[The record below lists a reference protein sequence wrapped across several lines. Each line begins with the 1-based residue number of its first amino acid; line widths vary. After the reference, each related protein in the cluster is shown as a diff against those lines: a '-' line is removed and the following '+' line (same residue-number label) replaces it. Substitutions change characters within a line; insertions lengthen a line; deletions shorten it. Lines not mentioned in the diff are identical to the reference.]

1 MPWGGSSF
9 HSTEKT
15 SPPPEWVSRPAPSR
29 GELEETGHMLSPSL
43 CTPFFRGPSFVS
55 SSTWSGVTPAIFISA
70 PFQASD
76 SQLDYVLK
84 SPGEL

>member
-1 MPWGGSSF
+1 
-9 HSTEKT
+9 
-15 SPPPEWVSRPAPSR
+15 
-29 GELEETGHMLSPSL
+29 MLSPSL
-43 CTPFFRGPSFVS
+43 CTPFLRGPSFVS

-84 SPGEL
+84 SPGELFKKILMFGPNEIRVSGNEARLRSI

>member
-1 MPWGGSSF
+1 
-9 HSTEKT
+9 
-15 SPPPEWVSRPAPSR
+15 
-29 GELEETGHMLSPSL
+29 MLSPSL

-55 SSTWSGVTPAIFISA
+55 SSTWSGMTPAIFISA

-84 SPGEL
+84 SPGELLKKILFGPNEIRVSGNETKAQEHLKAPSVSLMCSEG